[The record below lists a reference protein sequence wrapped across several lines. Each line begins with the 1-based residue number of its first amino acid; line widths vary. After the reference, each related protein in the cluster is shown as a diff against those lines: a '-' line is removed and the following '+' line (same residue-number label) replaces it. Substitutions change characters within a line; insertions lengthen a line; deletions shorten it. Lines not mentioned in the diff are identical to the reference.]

1 MYTKKLVPGLK
12 YELVKPFLSS
22 SASWDVRQKYTQQY
36 GYVYLTSEVIATL
49 ADILKGL
56 KVLEVASGTGT
67 LGGML
72 RVAGVDI
79 KLTDAV
85 DVEKNPNNWYGFRKF
100 CELDEVVKVQ
110 DVELKGFDVVLLT
123 WGCYNEPAFETL
135 LERME
140 PGQTLVRNGEGRT
153 GCTETDRFHD
163 LLTETFSKQEELS
176 DRLNDVHV
184 RFAGIYDRWA
194 VWVKN

>member
-12 YELVKPFLSS
+12 YELVKPLLTSR
-22 SASWDVRQKYTQQY
+22 ASWDLREKYTQKY
-36 GYVYLTSEVIATL
+36 GFVYLTKELIDSL
-49 ADILKGL
+49 ADIMKGL

-67 LGGML
+67 LGGLL
-72 RVAGVDI
+72 RKAGVSI
-79 KLTDAV
+79 KLTDAI
-85 DVEKNPNNWYGFRKF
+85 DVRDKPNNWYNFRKF
-100 CELDEVVKVQ
+100 CEIDEVVKVQ
-110 DVELKGFDVVLLT
+110 DVDLKGFDVVILT
-123 WGCYNEPAFETL
+123 WGCYKEPAFEFL

-140 PGQTLVRNGEGRT
+140 TGQMLVHSGEGRG

-163 LLTETFSKQEELS
+163 LLDDTFTKQKELS

-184 RFAGIYDRWA
+184 RFSGIHDRWD